1 MRTKKILAV
10 LMSVV
15 MIFSAMP
22 ISAFADEIET
32 EVSTQTA
39 TSIDNLSG
47 DDVEI
52 EATAEPQEET
62 GGEEIEPTAE
72 PSVEPTA
79 TAEPTEAPS
88 AEPSVEP
95 TATAEPSV
103 TPSIEPSE
111 APTAT
116 PVPYVDGYTLDTDK
130 IGGTYIYP
138 VSARNGERRKSVPW

>member
-39 TSIDNLSG
+39 TSINNLSG

-62 GGEEIEPTAE
+62 GREEIEPTAE

-88 AEPSVEP
+88 
-95 TATAEPSV
+95 AEPSV

>member
-72 PSVEPTA
+72 PSV
-79 TAEPTEAPS
+79 
-88 AEPSVEP
+88 
-95 TATAEPSV
+95 

>member
-88 AEPSVEP
+88 AEPSV
-95 TATAEPSV
+95 